1 MSGKGAIIANARG
14 VAQLGRA
21 RGSGL
26 RGRRFKSCR
35 PDLSQDISNYAG
47 VLFLRDTP
55 GKRLPCLHEQAFA
68 GQRSSS
74 GNAVR

>member
-47 VLFLRDTP
+47 VLIFCVKWRFRVVFNVRDMMQKCRKNT
-55 GKRLPCLHEQAFA
+55 
-68 GQRSSS
+68 
-74 GNAVR
+74 V

>member
-35 PDLSQDISNYAG
+35 PDL
-47 VLFLRDTP
+47 
-55 GKRLPCLHEQAFA
+55 
-68 GQRSSS
+68 
-74 GNAVR
+74 